1 MQLSEI
7 HGKLRNVKTESLKI
21 KYENTLM
28 SNTFYDLSI
37 GYSQPRKTG
46 MFEVTVNF
54 LKNKYI
60 GVSLI
65 SYNDSCLS

>member
-1 MQLSEI
+1 
-7 HGKLRNVKTESLKI
+7 
-21 KYENTLM
+21 M
-28 SNTFYDLSI
+28 SNTFYDLST

-46 MFEVTVNF
+46 MFEVTLNL